1 MPNERISMPKL
12 KQLIGLQ
19 GSNLSIRALSRALGL
34 SVGAVSKYLRAVR
47 ASGIGALEAEVLS
60 EVELEQRVF
69 GATPGLKP
77 GAFVAPD
84 CAWIHGELKRH
95 RHVTLQLLWEEYA
108 GRFGA
113 AAYRRSAFCQIYRRW
128 EKRLKRSMRQRHFAG
143 EKLFVDYAGR
153 TVPIYGARGEEAF
166 RAHLFVGAMG
176 ASGCVY
182 AEATRSESLPDWLA
196 SHVRALE
203 FYGAAPTIL
212 VPDNPKVGV
221 TRADRYEPDLQRSYE
236 ELAGHYRCVVIPARP
251 YRPKDKSR
259 VELSVLLVCR
269 WVLARLRHQR
279 FFSLEELNAA
289 IRPLLTDLNER
300 PFQRL
305 PGSRRSVFEALDRP
319 AMRALPPT
327 PYVFAEW
334 KERTVAFDYHV
345 DVDRHYYSVPH
356 ALVGHT
362 VWARFTA
369 TTVEVF
375 FRSERV
381 ASHVRSY
388 QRGAHTTLPEHMP
401 KSHRAHAE
409 WSPKRLIQWGTT
421 IGMHTG
427 AVVEHL
433 LRSKPHP
440 EQGYRACL
448 GLLAL
453 GRQYGEE
460 RLEAASALAV
470 HLGSPTRK
478 SVKSILESGRDLR
491 RSNQTEPLDLEL
503 PAHGNVRGPGY
514 YH

>member
-1 MPNERISMPKL
+1 MPNERISMSKL

-19 GSNLSIRALSRALGL
+19 SSNLSVRGLGRALGL

-47 ASGIGALEAEVLS
+47 ACGIEAPEAETLS
-60 EVELEQRVF
+60 EHELERRVF
-69 GATPGLKP
+69 GPLLAAKP
-77 GAFVAPD
+77 APFMPPD
-84 CAWIHGELKRH
+84 CAWIHSELKRH

-113 AAYRRSAFCQIYRRW
+113 AAYRRSAFCLIYRRW

-153 TVPIYGARGEEAF
+153 TVPILGHGGTEAY
-166 RAHLFVGAMG
+166 RAHLFVTAMG
-176 ASGCVY
+176 ASGCAY
-182 AEATRSESLPDWLA
+182 AEATRTESLPDWLG

-203 FYGAAPTIL
+203 FYGAAPTII

-221 TRADRYEPDLQRSYE
+221 TRADRYEPELQRSYE
-236 ELAGHYRCVVIPARP
+236 EMAGHYRCVVIPARP

-259 VELSVLLVCR
+259 VELTVLLVCR
-269 WVLARLRHQR
+269 WILARLRHQR
-279 FFSLEELNAA
+279 FLSLEELNGA
-289 IRPLLTDLNER
+289 IRPLLTDLNNR

-305 PGSRRSVFEALDRP
+305 PGSRRSVFDALDRP
-319 AMRALPPT
+319 AMRDLPLS

-345 DVDRHYYSVPH
+345 DVDQHYYSVPH
-356 ALVGHT
+356 ALVGYG
-362 VWARFTA
+362 VWARYSA
-369 TTVEVF
+369 ATVEVF
-375 FRSERV
+375 FRSERI

-388 QRGAHTTLPEHMP
+388 QRGAHTTVREHMP
-401 KSHRAHAE
+401 KSHLAHAE
-409 WSPKRLIQWGTT
+409 WSPKRLIQWGSS
-421 IGMHTG
+421 IGIHTG

-448 GLLAL
+448 GLLNL
-453 GRQYGEE
+453 SREYGDG

-470 HLGSPTRK
+470 RLGSPNRR

-491 RSNQTEPLDLEL
+491 QTESLDLEL
-503 PAHGNVRGPGY
+503 PIHGNVRGPGY

>member
-1 MPNERISMPKL
+1 MPNERISMSKL

-19 GSNLSIRALSRALGL
+19 SSNLSVRALGRALGL

-47 ASGIGALEAEVLS
+47 ACRIEATEAETLS
-60 EVELEQRVF
+60 EHELERRVF
-69 GATPGLKP
+69 GPLLAAKP
-77 GAFVAPD
+77 TALMPPD

-108 GRFGA
+108 AQHGTA
-113 AAYRRSAFCQIYRRW
+113 ALRRSAFCDHYRRW
-128 EKRLKRSMRQRHFAG
+128 AKRLKRSMRQRHFAG
-143 EKLFVDYAGR
+143 EKLFIDYAGR
-153 TVPIYGARGEEAF
+153 TVPIYGRSGEEAF
-166 RAHLFVGAMG
+166 QAHLFVTAMG
-176 ASGCVY
+176 AGGCAY
-182 AEATRSESLPDWLA
+182 AEATRTESLPDWLA

-203 FYGAAPTIL
+203 YYGAAPTIF

-221 TRADRYEPDLQRSYE
+221 TRADRYEPDLQRSYA
-236 ELAGHYRCVVIPARP
+236 ELAAHYRAVVIPARP

-259 VELSVLLVCR
+259 VELSVLLVYR

-289 IRPLLTDLNER
+289 IRPLLSELNER

-319 AMRALPPT
+319 AMRALPPA
-327 PYVFAEW
+327 PYVYAEW
-334 KERTVAFDYHV
+334 KECTVAFDYHI
-345 DVDRHYYSVPH
+345 DIDRHYYSVPH
-356 ALVGHT
+356 ALVGHS
-362 VWARFTA
+362 VWARYSA
-369 TTVEVF
+369 AVVECF
-375 FRSERV
+375 FRSARV

-388 QRGAHTTLPEHMP
+388 QRGQHTTLPEHMP
-401 KSHRAHAE
+401 KAHRAHAE
-409 WSPKRLIQWGTT
+409 WTPKRLIHWGESIGKSTRT
-421 IGMHTG
+421 I
-427 AVVEHL
+427 VEHL

-453 GRQYGEE
+453 SREYGEQ
-460 RLEAASALAV
+460 RLEAASVMALR
-470 HLGSPTRK
+470 LGSPTRK

-491 RSNQTEPLDLEL
+491 PISATDTLPLEL
-503 PAHGNVRGPGY
+503 PMHGNVRGPGY

>member
-1 MPNERISMPKL
+1 MSKL

-19 GSNLSIRALSRALGL
+19 SSNLSVRALARALGL

-47 ASGIGALEAEVLS
+47 ACGIEAAEAEMLP
-60 EVELEQRVF
+60 EAELERRVF
-69 GATPGLKP
+69 GPVLPGKA
-77 GAFVAPD
+77 GSFVAPD

-108 GRFGA
+108 GLYGA
-113 AAYRRSAFCQIYRRW
+113 RAYRRSAFCVIYRRW

-153 TVPIYGARGEEAF
+153 TVPIYGSGGEEAF
-166 RAHLFVGAMG
+166 RAHIFVSAMG
-176 ASGCVY
+176 ASGCAY

-203 FYGAAPTIL
+203 FYGAAPTII

-221 TRADRYEPDLQRSYE
+221 TKADRYEPDLQRSYE

-269 WVLARLRHQR
+269 WILARLRYQR
-279 FFSLEELNAA
+279 FFSLDELNAA
-289 IRPLLTDLNER
+289 IRPLLVDLNDR

-305 PGSRRSVFEALDRP
+305 PGCRRSVFEALDRP
-319 AMRALPPT
+319 AMRPLPPT

-334 KERTVAFDYHV
+334 KELTVAFDYHV
-345 DVDRHYYSVPH
+345 DIDRHYYSVPH
-356 ALVGHT
+356 ALVGHSA
-362 VWARFTA
+362 WARFSA
-369 TTVEVF
+369 STVEVF

-388 QRGAHTTLPEHMP
+388 QRGGHTTLAEHMP
-401 KSHRAHAE
+401 IRHRAHAE
-409 WSPKRLIQWGTT
+409 WSPKRLIQWGSS

-448 GLLAL
+448 GLLSL
-453 GRQYGEE
+453 SRQYGDS

-470 HLGSPTRK
+470 RLGSPTRK

-491 RSNQTEPLDLEL
+491 RIEALDLEL

>member
-1 MPNERISMPKL
+1 MPNERISMSKL
-12 KQLIGLQ
+12 KQLLGLQ
-19 GSNLSIRALSRALGL
+19 ASNLSVRALARALGL
-34 SVGAVSKYLRAVR
+34 SVGAVSKYLRALR
-47 ASGIGALEAEVLS
+47 ACGIEATEAERLS
-60 EVELEQRVF
+60 ESELERRVF
-69 GATPGLKP
+69 GPAAAVKP
-77 GAFVAPD
+77 GAFAAPD

-108 GRFGA
+108 ARYGV
-113 AAYRRSAFCQIYRRW
+113 AAYRRSAFCQIYRSW

-143 EKLFVDYAGR
+143 EKLFIDYAGR
-153 TVPIYGARGEEAF
+153 TVPIYGVRGEEAL
-166 RAHLFVGAMG
+166 RAQLFVCAMG
-176 ASGCVY
+176 ASGY
-182 AEATRSESLPDWLA
+182 AYMEATRSQGLCDWLA

-221 TRADRYEPDLQRSYE
+221 TRADRYEPELQRSYE
-236 ELAGHYRCVVIPARP
+236 EMAAHYRCVVIPARP

-259 VELSVLLVCR
+259 AELSVLLTYR

-289 IRPLLTDLNER
+289 IRPLLAELNDR

-319 AMRALPPT
+319 AMRALPAS

-334 KERTVAFDYHV
+334 KELLVAFDYHV

-362 VWARFTA
+362 AWARFSA
-369 TTVEVF
+369 STVEVF

-381 ASHVRSY
+381 ATHVRSY
-388 QRGAHTTLPEHMP
+388 QRGAHTTVPEHMP

-409 WSPKRLIQWGTT
+409 WSPKRLIQWGSS

-448 GLLAL
+448 GLLNL
-453 GRQYGEE
+453 SREYGEA

-470 HLGSPTRK
+470 RLGSPTRK
-478 SVKSILESGRDLR
+478 SVKSILENGRDLR
-491 RSNQTEPLDLEL
+491 PTTQSELALEL

>member
-1 MPNERISMPKL
+1 MPNERISMSKL

-19 GSNLSIRALSRALGL
+19 SSNLSVRALSRALGL

-47 ASGIGALEAEVLS
+47 ASGVEAAETETLS
-60 EVELEQRVF
+60 EPELELRVF
-69 GATPGLKP
+69 GPAPAAKL

-95 RHVTLQLLWEEYA
+95 RHVTLQLLWEEYE
-108 GRFGA
+108 GRYGA
-113 AAYRRSAFCQIYRRW
+113 VAYRRSAFCQIYRRW

-153 TVPIYGARGEEAF
+153 TVPIYGVRGEEAF
-166 RAHLFVGAMG
+166 RAHLFVCALG
-176 ASGCVY
+176 ASGYAY

-203 FYGAAPTIL
+203 YYGACPSLI

-221 TRADRYEPDLQRSYE
+221 TKADRYEPELQKSYE
-236 ELAGHYRCVVIPARP
+236 EMASHYRCVIIPARP

-259 VELSVLLVCR
+259 VELTVLLVCR

-300 PFQRL
+300 AYQRL

-319 AMRALPPT
+319 AMRALPVT

-334 KERTVAFDYHV
+334 KEMIVAFDYHV

-362 VWARFTA
+362 VWARFSA
-369 TTVEVF
+369 STVEVF

-381 ASHVRSY
+381 ATHVRSY

-409 WSPKRLIQWGTT
+409 WTPKRLIHWGAS
-421 IGMHTG
+421 IGAHTG

-448 GLLAL
+448 GLLNL
-453 GRQYGEE
+453 SREYGEE

-470 HLGSPTRK
+470 RLRSPTRK
-478 SVKSILESGRDLR
+478 SVKSILDSGRDLR
-491 RSNQTEPLDLEL
+491 PAVLTETLALEL

>member
-1 MPNERISMPKL
+1 MPNERISMSKL

-19 GSNLSIRALSRALGL
+19 TSNLSVRALSRALGL

-47 ASGIGALEAEVLS
+47 AAGVAAAEAETLS
-60 EVELEQRVF
+60 EPELERRIF
-69 GATPGLKP
+69 GPMPEGKAGPLVP
-77 GAFVAPD
+77 PD

-95 RHVTLQLLWEEYA
+95 RHVTLQLLWEEYV
-108 GRFGA
+108 GQHGA
-113 AAYRRSAFCQIYRRW
+113 AALRRSAFCDHYRRW
-128 EKRLKRSMRQRHFAG
+128 AKRLKRSMRQRHYAG

-153 TVPIYGARGEEAF
+153 TVPIYGRGGEEVF
-166 RAHLFVGAMG
+166 QAHLFVTAMG
-176 ASGCVY
+176 AGGCAY
-182 AEATRSESLPDWLA
+182 AEATRTESLPDWLA

-203 FYGAAPTIL
+203 YYGAAPTIF

-221 TRADRYEPDLQRSYE
+221 TRADRYEPELQRSYA
-236 ELAGHYRCVVIPARP
+236 ELAAHYRAVVIPARP

-259 VELSVLLVCR
+259 VELTVLLVCR

-289 IRPLLTDLNER
+289 IRPLLTELNAR

-305 PGSRRSVFEALDRP
+305 PGSRRSVFEALDLP
-319 AMRALPPT
+319 AMRPLPAI
-327 PYVFAEW
+327 PYVYAEW
-334 KERTVAFDYHV
+334 KEALVAFDYHV

-356 ALVGHT
+356 ALVGHS
-362 VWARFTA
+362 VWARFTVA
-369 TTVEVF
+369 TVEML

-409 WSPKRLIQWGTT
+409 WSPKRLIQWGES
-421 IGMHTG
+421 IGASTG
-427 AVVEHL
+427 SIVEHL

-453 GRQYGEE
+453 GRQYGEP
-460 RLEAASALAV
+460 RLESASALA
-470 HLGSPTRK
+470 LRLSSPTRK

-491 RSNQTEPLDLEL
+491 PQSLTEPLALEL
-503 PAHGNVRGPGY
+503 PVHGNVRGPGY

>member
-1 MPNERISMPKL
+1 MPNERISMSKL

-19 GSNLSIRALSRALGL
+19 SSNLSVRALGRALGL

-47 ASGIGALEAEVLS
+47 ACGIDAAEAEALP
-60 EVELEQRVF
+60 EHELERRVF
-69 GATPGLKP
+69 GPLLAAKPATQ
-77 GAFVAPD
+77 VAPD

-95 RHVTLQLLWEEYA
+95 RHVTLQLLWEEYSS
-108 GRFGA
+108 RYGA
-113 AAYRRSAFCQIYRRW
+113 AAYRRSAFCLIYRRW
-128 EKRLKRSMRQRHFAG
+128 ERRLKRSMRQRHFAG

-153 TVPIYGARGEEAF
+153 TVPILGYGGVEAF
-166 RAHLFVGAMG
+166 RAHLFVAALG
-176 ASGCVY
+176 ASGYAY
-182 AEATRSESLPDWLA
+182 AEATRSESLPDWLG

-203 FYGAAPTIL
+203 FYGAAPTII

-221 TRADRYEPDLQRSYE
+221 TRADRYEPQLQRSYE
-236 ELAGHYRCVVIPARP
+236 DMAAHYRCVVIPARP

-259 VELSVLLVCR
+259 VELTVLLVCR
-269 WVLARLRHQR
+269 WILARLRHQR
-279 FFSLEELNAA
+279 FFSLEELNEA
-289 IRPLLTDLNER
+289 IRPLLTDLNNR
-300 PFQRL
+300 LFQRL

-319 AMRALPPT
+319 AMRDLPPS

-356 ALVGHT
+356 ALVGHS
-362 VWARFTA
+362 VWARYSA
-369 TTVEVF
+369 ATVEIY

-388 QRGAHTTLPEHMP
+388 QRGGHTTVREHMP
-401 KSHRAHAE
+401 KSHLAHAE
-409 WSPKRLIQWGTT
+409 WSPKRLIQWGSS
-421 IGMHTG
+421 IGIHTG

-448 GLLAL
+448 GLLNL
-453 GRQYGEE
+453 SREYGEG

-470 HLGSPTRK
+470 RLGSPNRR

-491 RSNQTEPLDLEL
+491 HTESLDLEL
-503 PAHGNVRGPGY
+503 PSHGNVRGPGY

>member
-1 MPNERISMPKL
+1 MPNERVSMPKL

-19 GSNLSIRALSRALGL
+19 DSNLSVRALARALGL
-34 SVGAVSKYLRAVR
+34 SVGAISKYLRAVK
-47 ASGIGALEAEVLS
+47 AAGISAAQAETLSEAEL
-60 EVELEQRVF
+60 ELRVF
-69 GATPGLKP
+69 GPPEGGQPGTLVP
-77 GAFVAPD
+77 PD

-108 GRFGA
+108 EQHGA
-113 AAYRRSAFCQIYRRW
+113 TAYRRSAFCQIYRRW

-153 TVPIYGARGEEAF
+153 TVPIYGSRGEESF
-166 RAHLFVGAMG
+166 RAHVFVSAMG
-176 ASGCVY
+176 ASGCAY

-203 FYGAAPTIL
+203 YYGAAPTIL
-212 VPDNPKVGV
+212 VPDNPRVGV
-221 TRADRYEPDLQRSYE
+221 TRADRYEPELQRSYG
-236 ELAGHYRCVVIPARP
+236 ELAAHYRCVVIPARP

-259 VELSVLLVCR
+259 VELTVLLVCR

-289 IRPLLTDLNER
+289 IRPLIHELNER
-300 PFQRL
+300 AFQRL
-305 PGSRRSVFEALDRP
+305 PGSRRSVFESLDRP
-319 AMRALPPT
+319 AMRALPT
-327 PYVFAEW
+327 APYVYSQW

-375 FRSERV
+375 FRSQRV
-381 ASHVRSY
+381 ATHMRSY
-388 QRGAHTTLPEHMP
+388 QRGGQTTLTEHMP

-409 WSPKRLIQWGTT
+409 WSPKRLIQWGES
-421 IGMHTG
+421 IGVNTG
-427 AVVEHL
+427 AVVEHM

-453 GRQYGEE
+453 AREYGEQ
-460 RLEAASALAV
+460 RLEAASALA
-470 HLGSPTRK
+470 LRLASPTRK
-478 SVKSILESGRDLR
+478 SVSSILKSGRDLHPAAA
-491 RSNQTEPLDLEL
+491 TEPLALEL